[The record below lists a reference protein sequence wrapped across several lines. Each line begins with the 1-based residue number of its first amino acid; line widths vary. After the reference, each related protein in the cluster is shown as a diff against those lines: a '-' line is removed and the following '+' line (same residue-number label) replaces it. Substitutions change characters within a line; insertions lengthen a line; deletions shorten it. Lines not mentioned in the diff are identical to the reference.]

1 MVTTTQKP
9 IVEDSSE
16 SINILQPNSLED
28 WLENPLDGTEW
39 VNGELTE
46 KLGMTL
52 THSKIQRRLST
63 AWANYQTEKNLGGE
77 VYTEAPCKTNSQGR
91 KPDAAYLTQ
100 DLLEKHGQSKVLPQS
115 FPLSAEIV
123 SPSDL
128 AENIFA
134 KADEYLSSGGE
145 EVWLIFPENQR
156 VIVMTADSEQTFKA
170 GETAKTQRILEGFS
184 ISVDELLT

>member
-16 SINILQPNSLED
+16 STNILQPNSLED

-39 VNGELTE
+39 VEGELTE

-52 THSKIQRRLST
+52 THSKIQGNLYYCWRR
-63 AWANYQTEKNLGGE
+63 YQEEKELGGQT
-77 VYTEAPCKTNSQGR
+77 YTEPPCKTNKQGR
-91 KPDAAYLTQ
+91 KPDVAYLTQ
-100 DLLEKHGQSKVLPQS
+100 DLLDKYGEPKTLPQS

-170 GETAKTQRILEGFS
+170 GETVKTQRILEGFS